1 MQGQRL
7 KPAAICSVLML
18 LAMAG
23 CANRPSE
30 QNGCTADNAQQLSIW
45 WGQQVADKEHEF
57 SCVNLANPG

>member
-1 MQGQRL
+1 
-7 KPAAICSVLML
+7 ML

-23 CANRPSE
+23 CANNPSK

-45 WGQQVADKEHEF
+45 WGQQAVDKEHEF